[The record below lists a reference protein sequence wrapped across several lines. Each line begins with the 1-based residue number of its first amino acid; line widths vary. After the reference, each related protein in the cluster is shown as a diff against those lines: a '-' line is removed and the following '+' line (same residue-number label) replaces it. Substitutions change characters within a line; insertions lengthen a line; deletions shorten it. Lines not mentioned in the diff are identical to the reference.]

1 MKHLTLLILIICLPT
16 FFFAQEKHWITIEEE
31 DFEELSLALKIL
43 HQPSLAD
50 EEWINVIINNKT
62 EKDFLIRKARY
73 QVNCS
78 VFEKGGDLV
87 SQGTFTSNNSN
98 EFLDDIEANLL
109 SEELIKQG
117 TSTISQYP
125 SAYGAAIL
133 KMPKDKYYKVKA
145 TIFLSLDLVGEQNM
159 SIQWEDINFE
169 FDWYRPNEQKMKGIQ
184 NRLQK
189 LLQTP
194 QIHPYHHHTLTT
206 LLQIDEISE
215 KISLQ
220 QLITAKE
227 KRHDFA
233 DGRIAIIRHLNDKFK
248 DDQMLKDH
256 YFEKIKNHDVYGVN
270 DLVEATDIWDKRY
283 LTPLHAWYNKANI
296 GIMFRIM
303 DILYPRS
310 AKWKKE
316 NISRAL
322 SDTLLAKHGG
332 ILFAV
337 PDNLSDQDF
346 IRWSSLAAILG
357 KTGDPNAVGIL
368 CPFLSCKRQVL
379 SQDIQIDPESTAL
392 PRPYR
397 AKDLALDAI
406 LRLQD
411 KELDSEYSKA
421 GFKPPYYYGEI
432 YIVTDRIRNQMIEQL
447 IKEKACDFKS
457 N

>member
-1 MKHLTLLILIICLPT
+1 MKHLTLLILIISCPLV
-16 FFFAQEKHWITIEEE
+16 FFAQEKHWITIEEE
-31 DFEELSLALKIL
+31 DFEELSLALKIQ

-50 EEWINVIINNKT
+50 EEWISVVINNKT
-62 EKDFLIRKARY
+62 KEDFLIQKARY

-78 VFEKGGDLV
+78 VFEKNGDLV
-87 SQGTFTSNNSN
+87 SEGSFTSYNPN
-98 EFLDDIEANLL
+98 EFLDDMTGNLL
-109 SEELIKQG
+109 SEEKIKQG

-145 TIFLSLDLVGEQNM
+145 TIFLSLDLVGKQNM

-169 FDWYRPNEQKMKGIQ
+169 FDWYRPNERKMKGIQ
-184 NRLQK
+184 NRLQN

-194 QIHPYHHHTLTT
+194 QIHPYHHHTLAT

-215 KISLQ
+215 KVTLQ
-220 QLITAKE
+220 QLIAAKE

-233 DGRIAIIRHLNDKFK
+233 DGRIALVRHLNDKFK
-248 DDQMLKDH
+248 NEQVLKDH
-256 YFEKIKNHDVYGVN
+256 YFDKIKNHDVYGVN

-283 LTPLHAWYNKANI
+283 LEPLQAWYNKSNI

-303 DILYPRS
+303 DILYPRQQQ
-310 AKWKKE
+310 WKKE

-322 SDTLLAKHGG
+322 SDTLLAKYGD

-337 PDNLSDQDF
+337 PDDLSDQDF

-357 KTGDPNAVGIL
+357 KTGDPSAVGIL

-379 SQDIQIDPESTAL
+379 SQDIQIDPESMAL

-406 LRLQD
+406 LRLQN
-411 KELDSEYSKA
+411 KNLENEYSKA

-447 IKEKACDFKS
+447 RKENACDFKS